1 MVAGRRERLRQELRE
16 EILEAARALFVHEG
30 YGSVSM
36 RKIADT
42 VGCAPGTIYLH
53 FEDKAAILS
62 AIVVE
67 TFTKLDKR
75 MQAIANDKGD
85 PLERLRRGGRAY
97 VQFALDHPHH
107 YWLTFGLHGP
117 EFKKDE
123 HAMQAGL
130 RSFDC
135 MRTCV
140 RECIEAGKLRS
151 QDVEEMAQAVWACT
165 HGLIMLL
172 IAKPDFPFIEPTRL
186 IDRVVDITIEGI
198 RK

>member
-1 MVAGRRERLRQELRE
+1 MVAGRRERLRQELRD

-53 FEDKAAILS
+53 FADKAAILS

-85 PLERLRRGGRAY
+85 PLERLRRGG
-97 VQFALDHPHH
+97 FALLDTQWMTRH
-107 YWLTFGLHGP
+107 LARFGTCLVP
-117 EFKKDE
+117 KAEY
-123 HAMQAGL
+123 L
-130 RSFDC
+130 RLLA
-135 MRTCV
+135 
-140 RECIEAGKLRS
+140 EALERPC
-151 QDVEEMAQAVWACT
+151 A
-165 HGLIMLL
+165 
-172 IAKPDFPFIEPTRL
+172 F
-186 IDRVVDITIEGI
+186 
-198 RK
+198 